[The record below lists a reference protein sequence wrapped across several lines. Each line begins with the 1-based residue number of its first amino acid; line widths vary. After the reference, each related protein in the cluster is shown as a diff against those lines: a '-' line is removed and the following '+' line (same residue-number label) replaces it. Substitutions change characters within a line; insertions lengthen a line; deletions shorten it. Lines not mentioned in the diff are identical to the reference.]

1 MEDVWIDLC
10 SEVDVAR
17 MDYCWLTLWQLID
30 LKLIPILEG
39 VEDDNKI
46 LDKNFIIVNWR
57 SSFLF

>member
-1 MEDVWIDLC
+1 MKREFSYVHCMEDVWIDLC
-10 SEVDVAR
+10 SEVDV
-17 MDYCWLTLWQLID
+17 
-30 LKLIPILEG
+30 